1 LLDSRALLT
10 DYQRDYEIRDE
21 DGRLGTVPEFCWP
34 DLKIAVYCDG
44 YAYHGDY
51 DTLALDAQIRTAIQ
65 VLGWRVL
72 EFWGKTIRQN
82 ADKCAQQVQQLLESQ
97 RNIKSHSRRKTKPR
111 DV

>member
-1 LLDSRALLT
+1 M
-10 DYQRDYEIRDE
+10 
-21 DGRLGTVPEFCWP
+21 TVRNFYRP

-44 YAYHGDY
+44 YAYHGDE
-51 DTLALDAQIRTAIQ
+51 DTLALDAQKRTAIQ
-65 VLGWRVL
+65 VLGWMGL

-82 ADKCAQQVQQLLESQ
+82 ADKCAQQVQQLPESQ